1 MADWQIQ
8 CRYREVVLVKSCI
21 KKIITTAQE
30 KATNAKDPVS
40 RHDNCLFMTRDV
52 VSNEEGVIIASLW
65 TRSRRG
71 RFTSARSHEPVRQG
85 SLMLHT
91 MLRATLNSHYH
102 NGHKAHAT
110 TLPLEADR

>member
-1 MADWQIQ
+1 MA
-8 CRYREVVLVKSCI
+8 
-21 KKIITTAQE
+21 
-30 KATNAKDPVS
+30 
-40 RHDNCLFMTRDV
+40 RDV

-110 TLPLEADR
+110 TLPLEADRRWFHTWHEYMAWVKFCLQRKLL